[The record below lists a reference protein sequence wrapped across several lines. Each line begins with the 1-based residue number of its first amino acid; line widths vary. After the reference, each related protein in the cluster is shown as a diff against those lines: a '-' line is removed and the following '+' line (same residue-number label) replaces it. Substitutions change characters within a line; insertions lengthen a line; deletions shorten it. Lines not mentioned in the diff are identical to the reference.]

1 LSVAVSCQ
9 TLAALPITPERPRA
23 QRGTRGLMG
32 EREAAAEVKP
42 HHRMSE
48 DRAGLFVA
56 GRSDRVGQTF

>member
-1 LSVAVSCQ
+1 
-9 TLAALPITPERPRA
+9 
-23 QRGTRGLMG
+23 MG